1 MQVIN
6 LEDAGVKA
14 TVEIIII
21 VIIITNIN
29 DRILDLD
36 HKIQI
41 IITKGMVVEA
51 EVLHMK
57 REEDINAMI
66 GMKKMIGTLEETNTK
81 NTKDMNLA
89 TVMNET

>member
-1 MQVIN
+1 
-6 LEDAGVKA
+6 
-14 TVEIIII
+14 
-21 VIIITNIN
+21 
-29 DRILDLD
+29 
-36 HKIQI
+36 
-41 IITKGMVVEA
+41 
-51 EVLHMK
+51 MK